1 MKLISVP
8 PSKTPNETET
18 KYLHKFADFA
28 GKRVIEIGCG
38 DGRLTWQYA
47 KSARLVA
54 GIDLEANDL
63 RLATIDRPSDFGMVR
78 SLSRTPI
85 TFTFPFPKKHLILLS
100 LPGRS
105 DELHMRAW
113 LMP

>member
-1 MKLISVP
+1 MSLLKDP
-8 PSKTPNETET
+8 ERTET

-28 GKRVIEIGCG
+28 GKRVLEIGCG

-63 RLATIDRPSDFGMVR
+63 RVATIERPADLPVSFVR
-78 SLSRTPI
+78 ADSVQL
-85 TFTFPFPKKHLILLS
+85 PFIKEKFDLAVL
-100 LPGRS
+100 
-105 DELHMRAW
+105 AW
-113 LMP
+113 SF